1 MQALARALP
10 WRDVIGAGATFLPC
24 AIALCSEL
32 RKGEASIF
40 GPYFEVLPAAYSN
53 AIAPCD
59 DDASGGDEP
68 WDKLSPGALASA
80 PLEASGRRAE
90 SQRWVMG
97 FRDATGVWTSSR
109 VCSARSRQR
118 AGHAWVSARLDAFRV
133 TLLPERDAARSHA
146 ARRLTRAEVVATE
159 VRLGARA
166 RRRRA

>member
-1 MQALARALP
+1 MSVRASARAEPAESAAGVFLAESKSRSRVVLELVVARGVFALARRA
-10 WRDVIGAGATFLPC
+10 
-24 AIALCSEL
+24 
-32 RKGEASIF
+32 
-40 GPYFEVLPAAYSN
+40 
-53 AIAPCD
+53 
-59 DDASGGDEP
+59 
-68 WDKLSPGALASA
+68 ASA
-80 PLEASGRRAE
+80 PLEASRPRAE

-97 FRDATGVWTSSR
+97 GRDATGVFAASVVVRGTSSR

-118 AGHAWVSARLDAFRV
+118 AGHAGVSARLDAFRV

>member
-1 MQALARALP
+1 LFTSREPSISVHASARAEP
-10 WRDVIGAGATFLPC
+10 AESAAGIFL
-24 AIALCSEL
+24 AESKSRLEL
-32 RKGEASIF
+32 VVAGGVFAS
-40 GPYFEVLPAAYSN
+40 ARRA
-53 AIAPCD
+53 
-59 DDASGGDEP
+59 
-68 WDKLSPGALASA
+68 ASA
-80 PLEASGRRAE
+80 PLEASRRRAE
-90 SQRWVMG
+90 SKRWVMG

>member
-1 MQALARALP
+1 LFTSREPSISGHDSARAEP
-10 WRDVIGAGATFLPC
+10 AESAAGGFL
-24 AIALCSEL
+24 AESKSRSRVVLEL
-32 RKGEASIF
+32 VVARGVFAS
-40 GPYFEVLPAAYSN
+40 ARRA
-53 AIAPCD
+53 
-59 DDASGGDEP
+59 
-68 WDKLSPGALASA
+68 ASA
-80 PLEASGRRAE
+80 PLEASRRRAESQRAE

-97 FRDATGVWTSSR
+97 GRDATGVFAASVVVRGTSSR